1 VAVKLYPYDHVRVNK
16 SYIFGLTCVPTA
28 DVVPSLADVT
38 CNCTRIGIN
47 PPTADDARRGRHDSQ
62 DTQNI
67 TSVTRIKITDNDA
80 QISTNVLNKTLIAN
94 STRVLKY
101 HNNPRQRRN
110 II

>member
-1 VAVKLYPYDHVRVNK
+1 MAVKLYPYNHVRVNK

-38 CNCTRIGIN
+38 CNCCTRIGIN

-67 TSVTRIKITDNDA
+67 TSVTRSMSLSIIINDNFEYYI
-80 QISTNVLNKTLIAN
+80 QCL
-94 STRVLKY
+94 
-101 HNNPRQRRN
+101 
-110 II
+110 